1 MMKMKKIVAIVMTI
15 GMVGM
20 IVPSSAQAVTVEELQ
35 AQIATLLAQIAT
47 LQTQLTAMGGTTGA
61 AAPAACSGVTFD
73 RNLKLGMTGTDVQ
86 CMQALLN
93 QSSDTQVAASGAG
106 SPGAETTYFG
116 SLTQAAVIKFQEK
129 YASEVLASYGLTS
142 GTGFV
147 GSTTRAKLTSLLTAG
162 TTGGTTGGETGGTT
176 TPTLP
181 TAEGLT
187 VTLAS
192 DNPVAT
198 TIISDGETANV
209 AGSQALI
216 PFLKL
221 TFSTPAGTSAK
232 VTTLKVKRIGIST
245 DTDTPSVYLYE
256 GDTKLAEMTS
266 LSLGVVSFTN
276 AAGLFTV
283 SGVKTITV
291 KADLYKDAT
300 AGKTIGFTVNAATDI
315 TTDASTVNGTF
326 PMNGNVMTT
335 AVVSD
340 FGRLQVTTSSN
351 SATVDPGTDG
361 FEAMRII
368 LTSSNQKILVKS
380 IKFLQLGSI
389 QKSDIANLALY
400 VGATQLGSTVASLAD
415 DGTVTFDLGSYEVP
429 SGVQR
434 IVSLKVDVIGG
445 STRTIQFSLQ
455 RSTDVVAMD
464 GNYGVYVQ
472 PDGGTV
478 ALWTVKDSTASL
490 VAQGNL
496 VITRSTDSPSGNV
509 ALNSTNI
516 TLAKFDVKAVGEA
529 VRISSLSLIASS
541 TTAVVGWDNI
551 TNVRL
556 IYDGIQVGTT
566 QNTLATTVAAT
577 PVNLTFT
584 APVGVTKTLEIKA
597 DIRSSATA
605 VTALANGATIKM
617 ILGVGTSNAQR
628 MTSLGSFGFPGT
640 ALGGNEVTVVIALLS
655 AAKNST
661 IGNISAVYNQSA
673 VTIASYLVT
682 AGAAEGVDISKFIFE
697 DATSSTATAAGTNN
711 LGAAFSNLT
720 LWYGSTQLGS
730 TIVPNSSAPAATYEF
745 NPSTALSLAAGQTIR
760 VDLKADVIS
769 GAVWA
774 NGNATKL
781 SSIESTGKV
790 TTNAANLTYEVAG
803 QALALSGAGTLSAA
817 TDPSTP
823 DAAIVAMGDTEKV
836 MGIWKLSANT
846 IEPLTASKIMVFN
859 NGTANSVANVK
870 NLKLYCG
877 SAQFGAAA
885 EGLLP
890 AVTGY
895 GWYTPYAVFGG
906 ACVVPKGGNTI
917 ITLKADITTYGDGAQ
932 AGQYAEFYITVPAAI
947 TGATTDTILARGA
960 GDNATVSGTAASS
973 SVNRVYPYRTS
984 LTSALACSGSCTG
997 RTRSA
1002 TDKVAVLTL
1011 TGTNS
1016 ADAKLIAAV
1025 NGEDDAALDQ
1035 WVIAPAGA
1043 TATEILA
1050 LSATN
1055 TDAVNKLDGAAS
1067 VKYTASTSNPATGV
1081 NTTTTYAAVDMG
1093 TSLVGYSK
1101 LSLMWRVDTVA
1112 NVKAATLFVGWK
1124 ATSTW
1129 ADRIA
1134 SSSVATSTMVAD
1146 KWFTA
1151 EMDLTGLVATNTY
1164 VGLAVAMSQNTV
1176 LNVLIDAVKVYND
1189 SITVNVSGNATD
1201 TNRGTAFYLKTVG
1214 GSEKAVGYYDYLNSR
1229 VILVPSSEIA
1239 IGATPVPLD
1248 MITDTTKVI
1257 DAAVSGISRT
1267 LTLSINLGSVDTAG
1281 TLTPGDF
1288 RWNDQAIAAT
1298 TPITWM
1304 NGASPISVTL
1314 SLASGN

>member
-129 YASEVLASYGLTS
+129 YASEVLASYGLTA

-162 TTGGTTGGETGGTT
+162 GTTPTTPTDGTT

-192 DNPVAT
+192 DNPAAT
-198 TIISDGETANV
+198 TIISDGDSEV

-216 PFLKL
+216 PFVKL

-245 DTDTPSVYLYE
+245 DTDTPNVYLYE

-266 LSLGVVSFTN
+266 LSLGVVTFTN

-300 AGKTIGFTVNAATDI
+300 AGKTIGFTVNAASDI

-326 PMNGNVMTT
+326 PMNGNVMNT
-335 AVVSD
+335 AVVAD
-340 FGRLQVTTSSN
+340 FGRLSVTTSTN
-351 SATVDPGTDG
+351 SATVDPGTEG
-361 FEAMRII
+361 FEAMRLI
-368 LTSSNQKILVKS
+368 LASANQKIQVKS
-380 IKFLQLGSI
+380 IKLLQLGSI
-389 QKSDIANLALY
+389 QTSDVANLGLY
-400 VGATQLGSTVASLAD
+400 VGATQIGSTVASLAA
-415 DGTVTFDLGSYEVP
+415 DGTVTFDLGSYEIP
-429 SGVQR
+429 AGVQR
-434 IVSLKVDVIGG
+434 IVSLKLDVIGG

-472 PDGGTV
+472 PDGGAV
-478 ALWTVKDSTASL
+478 AVWTVKDSTASL

-496 VITRSTDSPSGNV
+496 VITKSTDSPSGNV

-516 TLAKFDVKAVGEA
+516 TLAKYDVKAVGEA
-529 VRISSLSLIASS
+529 VRVSSLSLIASS
-541 TTAVVGWDNI
+541 TTAVVKWDNI

-566 QNTLATTVAAT
+566 QNTLATTAVAT
-577 PVNLTFT
+577 VVSLSFT

-597 DIRSSATA
+597 DIKSTA
-605 VTALANGATIKM
+605 AAVNALANGATIKM
-617 ILGVGTSNAQR
+617 ILGTGVSNAQR

-640 ALGGNEVTVVIALLS
+640 DTPGTEVTVVTALLS

-661 IGNISAVYNQSA
+661 IGNISAVYNQTG
-673 VTIASYLVT
+673 VIIASYLVT
-682 AGAAEGVDISKFIFE
+682 AGAAEGVDVSKFIFE
-697 DATSSTATAAGTNN
+697 DATSSTATDAGTNN
-711 LGAAFSNLT
+711 LGKAFSNLT

-730 TIVPNSSAPAATYEF
+730 TIVPNPSGLSAATYEF

-769 GAVWA
+769 GATWA

-790 TTNAANLTYEVAG
+790 TTNAANLANEVAG
-803 QALALSGAGTLSAA
+803 QAIALSGAGLLSGA

-836 MGIWKLSANT
+836 MGVWKLTANT
-846 IEPLTASKIMVFN
+846 VEPITVSKLMAFN
-859 NGTANSVANVK
+859 GGTAASIANVK

-877 SAQFGAAA
+877 SAQFGATV

-890 AVTGY
+890 AV
-895 GWYTPYAVFGG
+895 PVAGG
-906 ACVVPKGGNTI
+906 
-917 ITLKADITTYGDGAQ
+917 
-932 AGQYAEFYITVPAAI
+932 
-947 TGATTDTILARGA
+947 
-960 GDNATVSGTAASS
+960 
-973 SVNRVYPYRTS
+973 
-984 LTSALACSGSCTG
+984 
-997 RTRSA
+997 
-1002 TDKVAVLTL
+1002 
-1011 TGTNS
+1011 
-1016 ADAKLIAAV
+1016 
-1025 NGEDDAALDQ
+1025 
-1035 WVIAPAGA
+1035 
-1043 TATEILA
+1043 
-1050 LSATN
+1050 
-1055 TDAVNKLDGAAS
+1055 
-1067 VKYTASTSNPATGV
+1067 
-1081 NTTTTYAAVDMG
+1081 
-1093 TSLVGYSK
+1093 
-1101 LSLMWRVDTVA
+1101 
-1112 NVKAATLFVGWK
+1112 
-1124 ATSTW
+1124 
-1129 ADRIA
+1129 
-1134 SSSVATSTMVAD
+1134 
-1146 KWFTA
+1146 
-1151 EMDLTGLVATNTY
+1151 
-1164 VGLAVAMSQNTV
+1164 
-1176 LNVLIDAVKVYND
+1176 
-1189 SITVNVSGNATD
+1189 
-1201 TNRGTAFYLKTVG
+1201 
-1214 GSEKAVGYYDYLNSR
+1214 
-1229 VILVPSSEIA
+1229 
-1239 IGATPVPLD
+1239 
-1248 MITDTTKVI
+1248 
-1257 DAAVSGISRT
+1257 
-1267 LTLSINLGSVDTAG
+1267 
-1281 TLTPGDF
+1281 
-1288 RWNDQAIAAT
+1288 
-1298 TPITWM
+1298 
-1304 NGASPISVTL
+1304 
-1314 SLASGN
+1314 